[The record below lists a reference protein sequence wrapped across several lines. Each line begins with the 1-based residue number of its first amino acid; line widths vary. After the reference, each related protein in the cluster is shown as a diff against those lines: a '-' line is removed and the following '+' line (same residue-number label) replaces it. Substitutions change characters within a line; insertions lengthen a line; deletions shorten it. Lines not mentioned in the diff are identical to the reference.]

1 MSVDFEIALFGTCV
15 LRSTQTPRTEVTG
28 AKHRALFALL
38 VTAPLGRRT
47 RSYLQETLWGLADY
61 ESGHQN
67 LRRALSDLRKLIG
80 TGFDDILNVTTTEIE
95 IDLTRIR
102 VMGHP
107 SDGPF
112 LADLNV
118 KEAEFVAWRD
128 AIRDEPSAVAA
139 LCHLSQSRGPRRVQP
154 RVCALPLA
162 VLPGS
167 PPDLAI
173 AADWI
178 AEEACRMM
186 SRSSLISVISHLSG
200 REMSQQF
207 IDVKGVRDTLG
218 VDYLLTGSMRPQG
231 DDWIAD
237 IDFIDTR
244 TGALLWNRNLC
255 CPKDRFAEHVM
266 DWLVNVVQ
274 TAGRSIAESALQMG
288 RQTPLPQLPDHKLL
302 IAGATAMHHPTLRD
316 FLRARQFLDEAV
328 ARAPYSAQVHAWLGK
343 WYVLSI
349 IKNYTT
355 DRASDT
361 QRALDC
367 TARSLD
373 LDPQYSFG
381 LTIDGFVNGNILK
394 NLDVAEARYTAAQ
407 DINPNES
414 MSWLLR
420 GSLMA
425 FRDEGKSAIRATE
438 TARRLSPID
447 PFGYYFDSLASSAH
461 LAAEDYEQALVL
473 ADKSLASNDRHIST
487 LRTRIAALHAL
498 DRGSEAQDTAR
509 DLQRRFPEFS
519 LSEYRNTH
527 PSSENKTG
535 KLVIKALSS
544 AGIT

>member
-38 VTAPLGRRT
+38 VTAPMGRRT
-47 RSYLQETLWGLADY
+47 RAYLQETLWGLADY

-67 LRRALSDLRKLIG
+67 LRRALSDLRKRMG
-80 TGFDDILNVTTTEIE
+80 AQFEDVLNVTSTEIE
-95 IDLTRIR
+95 IDLTRIC

-118 KEAEFVAWRD
+118 QEAAFVAWRD
-128 AIRDEPSAVAA
+128 DIRADPSTVAA

-154 RVCALPLA
+154 RVCALPLS
-162 VLPGS
+162 VPPGS
-167 PPDLAI
+167 APELAI

-178 AEEACRMM
+178 AEETCRMM

-200 REMSQQF
+200 REMSQKF
-207 IDVKGVRDTLG
+207 IDVKGVRETLG
-218 VDYLLTGSMRPQG
+218 VDYLITGSMRRQG
-231 DDWIAD
+231 DQWIAD
-237 IDFIDTR
+237 IDFIDTG

-255 CPKDRFAEHVM
+255 CSEAAFADSVM

-274 TAGRSIAESALQMG
+274 TVGRSIADGALQMG

-316 FLRARQFLDEAV
+316 FLRARQFLDEAA

-355 DRASDT
+355 DRSGDT

-367 TARSLD
+367 TARALD

-394 NLDVAEARYTAAQ
+394 HFDVAEARYTAAQ

-461 LAAEDYEQALVL
+461 LAAGDYQRALAL
-473 ADKSLASNDRHIST
+473 ADKSIASNDRHIST
-487 LRTRIAALHAL
+487 LRARIAALHAL
-498 DRGSEAQDTAR
+498 GRGTEARATAR
-509 DLQRRFPEFS
+509 DLQRRFPEFR

-535 KLVIKALSS
+535 RLVIEALSA

>member
-1 MSVDFEIALFGTCV
+1 MFGTCV

-47 RSYLQETLWGLADY
+47 RAYLQQTLWGLADY

-67 LRRALSDLRKLIG
+67 LRRALSDLRKRIG
-80 TGFDDILNVTTTEIE
+80 PQFDDVLNVTTTEIE

-102 VMGHP
+102 IMGHP

-112 LADLNV
+112 LSDLNV
-118 KEAEFVAWRD
+118 HEAAFVTWRD
-128 AIRDEPSAVAA
+128 KIRADPSAVAA
-139 LCHLSQSRGPRRVQP
+139 LCPLSQSRGPRRVQP
-154 RVCALPLA
+154 RVCALPLS
-162 VLPGS
+162 VPPGS
-167 PPDLAI
+167 DPELAI

-178 AEEACRMM
+178 AEETCRMM

-200 REMSQQF
+200 REMSQKF

-218 VDYLLTGSMRPQG
+218 VDYLITGAMRRHG
-231 DDWIAD
+231 NEWVAD

-244 TGALLWNRNLC
+244 TGTLLWNRNLC
-255 CPKDRFAEHVM
+255 CPVGEFAEYVM

-274 TAGRSIAESALQMG
+274 TVGRSIAESALQMG
-288 RQTPLPQLPDHKLL
+288 RQTALPDLPDHKLL

-316 FLRARQFLDEAV
+316 FLRARQFLDEAA
-328 ARAPYSAQVHAWLGK
+328 ARAPYSAQVHAWMGK

-355 DRASDT
+355 DRVSDT
-361 QRALDC
+361 QKALDC
-367 TARSLD
+367 TARALD

-381 LTIDGFVNGNILK
+381 LTMDGFVNGNILK

-461 LAAEDYEQALVL
+461 LAAGDYERALAL
-473 ADKSLASNDRHIST
+473 ADKSIATNDRHIST

-498 DRGSEAQDTAR
+498 DRGSEARVTAQD
-509 DLQRRFPEFS
+509 LNRRFPEFT

-535 KLVIKALSS
+535 RLVIQALST